1 MKKVTKIEAIES
13 TSVQRKI
20 RVAAYARVSTSTPE
34 QLESLETQIQHFED
48 LFSSHSDWHMVGI
61 YVDEGIS
68 GTNLAD
74 RQELQR
80 LLEDA
85 RAGKIDLILTKSISR
100 FSRNIEECLA
110 IIRELSKLEV
120 AIHFDKENLNT
131 QTMDGEL
138 LLSILGSLAEAES
151 KSISDNTKWGRIKRI
166 EQGSYRYSCPPYGYD
181 FIDGQLK
188 INEEEAEIVQK
199 IFRWYLQGEGTYR
212 IAKNLIKAGISTPRD
227 KTWREGTVQYILMNE
242 VYVGDFIY
250 QKTYTDSQYK
260 RHIND
265 GDVEKYYIPDNH
277 EAIITRNDFERV
289 QSLLSERGKN
299 VTKTAN
305 QTYPFTQKIKCGHC
319 GGTFIRR
326 THYSSNQ
333 TSYIAWCCGTH
344 LSDIKQCPMKF
355 VKETEIQEA
364 LMILF
369 NKLIF
374 GRREIIERTLER
386 LDEPTSIDERAVD
399 EIENQLQTCQ
409 AKKQRLAELLNS
421 QLIEMTFYQAEM
433 NRLEAE
439 KKVWLQRKENLLRKD
454 VNKLE
459 TVTALKHTNQ
469 FLKEAE
475 YYQHFE
481 AKLVNDFIDEIEI
494 ESRTVFHF
502 HLVGGLVLTERRE
515 NSESVLWLSDE
526 SG

>member
-1 MKKVTKIEAIES
+1 MTRPKEVNHLKKVTRIEAIES

-48 LFSSHSDWHMVGI
+48 LLSSHPDWHMVGI

-120 AIHFDKENLNT
+120 PIHFDKENLNT

-138 LLSILGSLAEAES
+138 LLSILGSLAETEL

-166 EQGSYRYSCPPYGYD
+166 EQGRYRYSCSPYGYD

-188 INEEEAEIVQK
+188 INEEESEIVQK
-199 IFRWYLQGEGTYR
+199 IFRWYLRGEGTYR
-212 IAKNLIKAGISTPRD
+212 IAKNLIKAGIPTPRD

-277 EAIITRNDFERV
+277 EAIITRDDFERV

-319 GGTFIRR
+319 GGIFIRR

-344 LSDIKQCPMKF
+344 LNDIKQCPMKF
-355 VKETEIQEA
+355 IKETEIQEA
-364 LMILF
+364 LMTLI

-374 GRREIIERTLER
+374 GRREIIEGTLER
-386 LDEPTSIDERAVD
+386 LDEPTAIEEKAVD
-399 EIENQLQTCQ
+399 EIESQLQTCQ

-439 KKVWLQRKENLLRKD
+439 KKVWLQKKEDLLRKD

-459 TVTALKHTNQ
+459 TVTALKQLNQ
-469 FLKEAE
+469 FLKGAK
-475 YYQHFE
+475 YYQYFE

-502 HLVGGLVLTERRE
+502 HLVGSLVLTERRE
-515 NSESVLWLSDE
+515 KE
-526 SG
+526 